1 MEISGLDFFLINM
14 LSYLAGLGSGLLIC
28 CKNKDIFLIRSRSQ
42 DNLRENDIYN
52 VTPSIVT
59 SPPQQVLQA
68 SAPPPQMK
76 ITVG

>member
-28 CKNKDIFLIRSRSQ
+28 CKNKDMLFIRSRSQ

-52 VTPSIVT
+52 VTNSIVT

-68 SAPPPQMK
+68 SAPPQMK
-76 ITVG
+76 ITVE